1 MIDALVS
8 AFLMI
13 GTLFVAVSALGVL
26 RLPDVYSRM
35 HAVTKASTLGMAG
48 VLAASGI
55 YFGSKG
61 QLPVGELFTIWFIF
75 LTNPVGGHMI
85 ARSAYLVGIP
95 LTELSVLDEFR
106 RAGELGDAAH
116 DVD

>member
-1 MIDALVS
+1 MTEWIVVALMVTGTFFFTLS
-8 AFLMI
+8 AI
-13 GTLFVAVSALGVL
+13 GLL

-48 VLAASGI
+48 VLSASLVFFAVAGHGVLAEI
-55 YFGSKG
+55 VTMWS
-61 QLPVGELFTIWFIF
+61 VF

-95 LTELSVLDEFR
+95 MCELSIIDQLD
-106 RAGELGDAAH
+106 RAGEHGDASH
-116 DVD
+116 DTV